1 MLILLAKFRNK
12 KYQKTGTKFK
22 KDASRSHK
30 TTTLVIIQDFSKIQN
45 QTPWK
50 LKDYIVIE
58 IFKTLS
64 NQNPNFMKKNISLF
78 TE

>member
-45 QTPWK
+45 HTPWK